1 MKTIYNK
8 YDKNKINALPQ
19 VLFPGK
25 IVVVQS
31 ESEADKAVDYL
42 LSCDIM
48 GVDTETKPSF
58 KKGHMHK
65 VALLQVSTREV
76 CFLFRL
82 NFIGMPPSVI
92 RLLSNTTVPMIGL
105 SWHDDICSL
114 HRRTDFT
121 PGLFID
127 IQNIVGRIGIED
139 LSLQKLYANIF
150 GEKISKRQRLTNWEA
165 DVLNE
170 KQKRYAATDAWACI
184 NLYQEILRLEAE
196 GDFKL
201 VKVKEKPVET
211 ATPNDAANDKEESTK
226 DVSSEAALNDAA
238 LNDKEASSK
247 DNQLTL
253 QEMLAKAKESLAMA
267 KEEMARVKEAYAKA
281 KDNLAKVKEEMAKA
295 KAEEAKVKDK
305 EVKPKATKTKAKR
318 LTAAKVESETTEV
331 KVKEQ

>member
-1 MKTIYNK
+1 MKTLYNK

-25 IVVVQS
+25 IFVVQS

-58 KKGHMHK
+58 KRGQMHK
-65 VALLQVSTREV
+65 VALLQVSTRDI

-82 NFIGMPPSVI
+82 NFIGMPQSVI

-114 HRRTDFT
+114 HRRQDFE

-127 IQNIVGRIGIED
+127 IQNIVGKLGIED

-184 NLYQEILRLEAE
+184 NLYHEILRLEAE
-196 GDFKL
+196 HDYSLIKVPEPEPKL
-201 VKVKEKPVET
+201 AVAAQSSNEENITAEDVQTVGHAAVVAET
-211 ATPNDAANDKEESTK
+211 AVADSGLERKAVRRKTTS
-226 DVSSEAALNDAA
+226 
-238 LNDKEASSK
+238 
-247 DNQLTL
+247 
-253 QEMLAKAKESLAMA
+253 AKAKSETTGKNTA
-267 KEEMARVKEAYAKA
+267 KQTAG
-281 KDNLAKVKEEMAKA
+281 
-295 KAEEAKVKDK
+295 
-305 EVKPKATKTKAKR
+305 TG
-318 LTAAKVESETTEV
+318 TAAKGRSRKKTPEKQQEDVSV
-331 KVKEQ
+331 DSSNI

>member
-65 VALLQVSTREV
+65 VALIQVSTREV

-201 VKVKEKPVET
+201 VKVKEKPVEA
-211 ATPNDAANDKEESTK
+211 ATPNDAARDKEESPK

-238 LNDKEASSK
+238 LNDKKASSK
-247 DNQLTL
+247 ENQLTL
-253 QEMLAKAKESLAMA
+253 LEMLAKAKESLAKA

-305 EVKPKATKTKAKR
+305 EVKPKATKPKAKR
-318 LTAAKVESETTEV
+318 LAAAKVESETTEV